1 MTSAHAQ
8 GTQRSTGRPGS
19 FKNVLAA
26 VGGAWRHTVA
36 PPASAASASAAS
48 AASASAVS
56 APAAPPAAP
65 PPAVDVDV
73 ARVDPIMHYAT
84 YAMAAAQSANVYASL
99 RVYAGGTAG
108 GMAGGAPAE
117 KVDDARTADEAELS
131 A

>member
-36 PPASAASASAAS
+36 PPAS